1 MKPKILFVDDEP
13 NVLDSLRLSLRPM
26 RVKWDMSFALGGREA
41 LDLLAR
47 TPHEVVVSDMRMP
60 GIDGAQ
66 LLHEV
71 QERHPESVRIILSGY
86 SDEQSVLKTVKL
98 AHQYLSKPC
107 RPVDLIQAV
116 EKALSLRDMFDSARI
131 KAVVARLGTLPALPD
146 TYARLVMALQDEN
159 STLKELGDIVSKDV
173 AMTATILRLVNSA
186 FFGLPTRISSI
197 HHAVN
202 LLGGQ
207 TLRVLVLSTHLFTSL
222 KAEDM
227 PDFSVRLLWEHSFRV
242 ACFARTIAEKEG
254 ASQDTRDDSFIA
266 GMLHDMGKLL
276 LAVNLR
282 DEYNAVLDAVR
293 AENRPLH
300 EVEPRLLGVTH
311 AEVGAYLMG
320 LWGFNNPSM
329 AAVCWHH
336 LPEKQAIETF
346 TPALAVYVA
355 NCLDHD
361 IVRINEGYARRPL
374 CLPGDECAGFTDRL
388 ASWRCLCARYLDEHA
403 CDD

>member
-1 MKPKILFVDDEP
+1 MKPRILFVDDEP

-41 LDLLAR
+41 LDVLSR
-47 TPHEVVVSDMRMP
+47 TPHEVVISDMRMP

-66 LLHEV
+66 LLQEV
-71 QERHPESVRIILSGY
+71 QLRHPESVRIILSGY
-86 SDEQSVLKTVKL
+86 SDEQSVLKTVKM

-116 EKALSLRDMFDSARI
+116 EKALSLRDMFDSPRI
-131 KAVVARLGTLPALPD
+131 KAVVARLGTLPALPE
-146 TYARLVMALQDEN
+146 TYARLVAALQDEN
-159 STLKELGDIVSKDV
+159 STLKELGDIVSRDV

-222 KAEDM
+222 KGADK
-227 PDFSVRLLWEHSFRV
+227 PDFSVRLLWEHSFRA
-242 ACFARTIAEKEG
+242 ACFAKAIADKEG
-254 ASQDTRDDSFIA
+254 VPQNTRDDSFIA
-266 GMLHDMGKLL
+266 GMLHDMGKLV
-276 LAVNLR
+276 LAMNLR
-282 DEYNAVLDAVR
+282 EEYNAVLETVR

-300 EVEPRLLGVTH
+300 EVEQRLMGATH

-336 LPEKQAIETF
+336 APEKQRFETF
-346 TPALAVYVA
+346 TPMLAVHVA
-355 NCLDHD
+355 NSLDHD
-361 IVRINEGYARRPL
+361 IVRIHEGYALRPL
-374 CLPGDECAGFTDRL
+374 CLTGDEWAGFKDRL
-388 ASWRCLCARYLDEHA
+388 ATWRCLCARYLEEHA
-403 CDD
+403 CDE